1 MTTSPP
7 RPGLLLVLLIVAWAV
22 AWPAIKIGVS
32 DVPPIWYACLR
43 YGIATVCLFG
53 VAARQGLVWP
63 SAPDRRLVAVSGTLQ
78 MATYSALTGLA
89 LTRIPPGRASVL
101 AFSTPLWVVPL
112 AAWRLRERV
121 SLRAGIG
128 VVLGLG
134 GVLAIAAPALRGD
147 GAGGR
152 LAYALLLAASGAW
165 AISIVWVRAHR
176 FGAPALALAPW
187 QALLAAVLL
196 GPLAWVIEGRLPPI
210 GWVGVASLAYV
221 GPVATAFAYWAV
233 VEAGRHFPASTIAMV
248 LLATP
253 AVGLMISALT
263 LGESV
268 DAPLLLGIVLV
279 GAGIRLATM
288 KGASGR

>member
-1 MTTSPP
+1 VSAPRA

-43 YGIATVCLFG
+43 YGIATACLFG

-63 SAPDRRLVAVSGTLQ
+63 SPPDRRLVAVSGTLQ
-78 MATYSALTGLA
+78 MAAYSALTGLA
-89 LTRIPPGRASVL
+89 LTWLPPGRASVL

-152 LAYALLLAASGAW
+152 LAYALLLAASAAW

-176 FGAPALALAPW
+176 FGAPTLALAPW
-187 QALLAAVLL
+187 QALLAAALL
-196 GPLAWVIEGRLPPI
+196 GPLAWVMEGRLPPI
-210 GWVGVASLAYV
+210 GWPGVASLAYV

-253 AVGLMISALT
+253 ALGLVISALT

-279 GAGIRLATM
+279 GVGVRLATM
-288 KGASGR
+288 EGVSGR